1 MQQLY
6 KRILLEN
13 EDAAARK
20 YLLDK
25 ISKLPWAGPAMSW
38 LPSVLLCPSS
48 LTLAVSRAYA
58 LRWITGEEADA
69 RFVYRIHFSRPEV
82 CAHCNQNMP
91 KDQLY
96 RFGCAFQ
103 GSYCPGC
110 LAQLRVPL
118 ERLWSVHWCPE
129 LDGHLLR
136 PTEAWVD
143 IPMVAAAP
151 PVRQDGPLPASA
163 LAYLEHPCLLCGTAE
178 NSVCHWLQSCPVLCL
193 AARLLGA
200 PGVLQLTDG
209 NSKTAAMS
217 IEVIAAARRY
227 LRELGAMWAPGWHPP
242 LAGSTGPL
250 AHAIHI
256 ASRAYWHGP
265 ARLRAVYG
273 AAPALLT
280 TAAAS
285 GCLHARGLLVDPA
298 SAFTGRHWQT
308 QRAPALRASCA
319 LPAGHDIAVLDP
331 HAVEVAILYA
341 PHVVAP
347 PNVAVSHQPCGC
359 GRTHAFV
366 KALTAIP
373 QGALLSA
380 YTTQYPFDTI
390 YVQFDGGCHT
400 GPQVG
405 GAGVAIW
412 QGALL
417 GPAHVSVSQPL
428 CVCVDSYEA
437 EAEARSL
444 RSAGPSSSCR
454 PFAVKDLPFKGS
466 TSRATTWQSLLTW
479 QGTVVFADQALLRAS
494 SPLGTH

>member
-1 MQQLY
+1 M
-6 KRILLEN
+6 
-13 EDAAARK
+13 A
-20 YLLDK
+20 
-25 ISKLPWAGPAMSW
+25 
-38 LPSVLLCPSS
+38 
-48 LTLAVSRAYA
+48 
-58 LRWITGEEADA
+58 
-69 RFVYRIHFSRPEV
+69 
-82 CAHCNQNMP
+82 
-91 KDQLY
+91 
-96 RFGCAFQ
+96 
-103 GSYCPGC
+103 
-110 LAQLRVPL
+110 
-118 ERLWSVHWCPE
+118 
-129 LDGHLLR
+129 
-136 PTEAWVD
+136 
-143 IPMVAAAP
+143 
-151 PVRQDGPLPASA
+151 
-163 LAYLEHPCLLCGTAE
+163 
-178 NSVCHWLQSCPVLCL
+178 
-193 AARLLGA
+193 
-200 PGVLQLTDG
+200 
-209 NSKTAAMS
+209 
-217 IEVIAAARRY
+217 
-227 LRELGAMWAPGWHPP
+227 PP

-250 AHAIHI
+250 AHAIRHI

-273 AAPALLT
+273 VAPALLT

-298 SAFTGRHWQT
+298 SAFTAGRHWQT

-319 LPAGHDIAVLDP
+319 LPVGHDIAVLP

-341 PHVVAP
+341 PHVVAS

-366 KALTAIP
+366 KALTAIL

-437 EAEARSL
+437 EAEASVIAVVRAFEFVQALRGKGLAIQRVHFQGDNLAVVAYLAGYGRLRRPGLVARFQSAWDTLARSHVCTTWEQVP
-444 RSAGPSSSCR
+444 RSANTVADRLAGDALRPSNSRRTSLYTVMFRCMMRLRLSCR
-454 PFAVKDLPFKGS
+454 RGYLLPLPFWLPSILLHVLGRQCNLK
-466 TSRATTWQSLLTW
+466 SLCANW
-479 QGTVVFADQALLRAS
+479 QGLRWLLPCRS
-494 SPLGTH
+494 PSHCTSPL

>member
-1 MQQLY
+1 M
-6 KRILLEN
+6 
-13 EDAAARK
+13 
-20 YLLDK
+20 
-25 ISKLPWAGPAMSW
+25 
-38 LPSVLLCPSS
+38 
-48 LTLAVSRAYA
+48 
-58 LRWITGEEADA
+58 
-69 RFVYRIHFSRPEV
+69 
-82 CAHCNQNMP
+82 
-91 KDQLY
+91 
-96 RFGCAFQ
+96 
-103 GSYCPGC
+103 
-110 LAQLRVPL
+110 
-118 ERLWSVHWCPE
+118 
-129 LDGHLLR
+129 
-136 PTEAWVD
+136 
-143 IPMVAAAP
+143 
-151 PVRQDGPLPASA
+151 
-163 LAYLEHPCLLCGTAE
+163 
-178 NSVCHWLQSCPVLCL
+178 
-193 AARLLGA
+193 
-200 PGVLQLTDG
+200 
-209 NSKTAAMS
+209 
-217 IEVIAAARRY
+217 
-227 LRELGAMWAPGWHPP
+227 
-242 LAGSTGPL
+242 
-250 AHAIHI
+250 
-256 ASRAYWHGP
+256 
-265 ARLRAVYG
+265 YG

-341 PHVVAP
+341 PHVVAS

-359 GRTHAFV
+359 GRIHAFV

-437 EAEARSL
+437 EAEASVIAVVRAFEFVQALRAKGLAIQRVHFQGDNLAVVAYLAGYGRLRRPGLVARFQSAWDTLARSHVCTTWEQVP
-444 RSAGPSSSCR
+444 RSAN
-454 PFAVKDLPFKGS
+454 
-466 TSRATTWQSLLTW
+466 
-479 QGTVVFADQALLRAS
+479 TVADRLAGDALKAALALKQQADVALYS
-494 SPLGTH
+494 